1 MGQDAG
7 VGLLQ
12 DGIDERCYVAHI
24 HFAIGID
31 IAHLI
36 GERGIAKD
44 TIDEGSY
51 IAHIHYAIAIH
62 IARGGFGFALVGII
76 DGKIVDV

>member
-1 MGQDAG
+1 MGQEAG

-62 IARGGFGFALVGII
+62 IARGGFGFARVGLVE
-76 DGKIVDV
+76 GKIADV